1 MTRTIKLQPNYIPKS
16 SNRSTGFTIRP
27 KLTLSGKWMEEA
39 GFLPSTLIN
48 VEVQFGKLVITSKE

>member
-1 MTRTIKLQPNYIPKS
+1 MTRILKLQPNYVPRS

-27 KLTLSGKWMEEA
+27 KLTLSGKWLEEA

-48 VEVQFGKLVITSKE
+48 VEVENGRLVITTQ